1 MGKAAREIL
10 IKYWGYSSFRP
21 MQEEIVDAVIAG
33 NDTLALLPTGG
44 GKSVCFQ
51 VPALVM
57 DGMCLVITPLI
68 ALMKDQVQNLKRIGI
83 AAAAVYSGMHFN
95 ELEIIYNHAVFGKL
109 KFLYVSPER
118 LVTQRFIDLIPRMNI
133 NLIAVDESHCISQ
146 WGYDFRPPYLQI
158 ANIRPYL
165 PGVPVLAL
173 TATATPAVVDD
184 IQLRLKF
191 SRKNVFQTSYERKN
205 LTYNVIYHAD
215 KFGNLVKLFQRMSSG
230 SGIVY
235 VRNRRRT
242 REMADYLTARGV
254 KATYYHAGL
263 EARQR
268 DERQAAWMRGQFK
281 VMVATN
287 AFGMGIDKPDVRL
300 VVHMDLPDSLEAYFQ
315 EAGRGGRDGLDSEAY
330 LLVSDTDIKQL
341 KDSFAST
348 YPELTVI
355 RNIYQ
360 AIGNYLQ
367 IPVGGGKETAYEFD
381 ISHFSKQYGF
391 QVIDVFNAMQLL
403 EREGLLMMTEGLRTS
418 SRIFVTASREDVYR
432 FQVEQPAYD
441 GFVKMLLRNYPG
453 LLTDFV
459 NIREDEIARRIG
471 VDPAI
476 VSDTLMKLQQLN
488 LLTYLPKKDKP
499 VLLMLSERRDASDIQ
514 LSREVYADRKQ
525 AAGRRLQAVIDFV
538 NNDEVCRSRQL
549 LRYFGEIFD
558 RRCGKC
564 DVCIQRNKL
573 QLTDIEFH
581 NIRESLFKLLRL
593 RPYPLYEASAAIR
606 EYPEEKVLTAIR
618 WLLDNKQLVKDEHD
632 HLRIRTQL
640 NIGD

>member
-1 MGKAAREIL
+1 MGKAAREVL

-68 ALMKDQVQNLKRIGI
+68 ALMKDQVQNLKKIGI

-95 ELEIIYNHAVFGKL
+95 ELEIIYNQAVFGRL

-173 TATATPAVVDD
+173 TATATPQVVDD
-184 IQLRLKF
+184 IMLRLKF
-191 SRKNVFQTSYERKN
+191 TKRNVFQTSYERKN

-215 KFGNLVKLFQRMSSG
+215 KFGILVKLFQRMNSG

-242 REMADYLTARGV
+242 REMADYLSARGI
-254 KATYYHAGL
+254 KATYYHAGI

-268 DERQAAWMRGQFK
+268 DERQAAWMRGHFK
-281 VMVATN
+281 VIVATN

-315 EAGRGGRDGLDSEAY
+315 EAGRGGRDGLEAEAF
-330 LLVSDTDIKQL
+330 LLVSDQDIKQL
-341 KDSFAST
+341 KDSFVST
-348 YPELTVI
+348 YPELTIV

-367 IPVGGGKETAYEFD
+367 IPVGGGKETAFEFD
-381 ISHFSKQYGF
+381 IAAFSKQYNF
-391 QVIDVFNAMQLL
+391 QIIEVFNVMQLL
-403 EREGLLMMTEGLRTS
+403 ERQGLLMVTEGLRTQS
-418 SRIFVTASREDVYR
+418 KIFITASREDVYR
-432 FQVEQPAYD
+432 FQVEQQAYD

-453 LLTDFV
+453 LMTDFV

-471 VDPAI
+471 VDLAI
-476 VSDTLMKLQQLN
+476 VTETLTKLQQFN

-499 VLLMLSERRDASDIQ
+499 VLVFLSERRDAADIQ

-525 AAGRRLQAVIDFV
+525 AAAVRLQAVIDFV
-538 NNDEVCRSRQL
+538 NNNEVCRSRQL

-564 DVCIQRNKL
+564 DVCIQRNRL
-573 QLTDIEFH
+573 QLTDIEFN
-581 NIRESLFKLLRL
+581 NIRERLFKLLRE
-593 RPYPLYEASAAIR
+593 RPYPLYEATSSIR
-606 EYPEEKVLTAIR
+606 EYPEEKILTAIR
-618 WLLDNKQLVKDEHD
+618 WLLDNKQLTKDASD

>member
-1 MGKAAREIL
+1 MGKAAREVL

-68 ALMKDQVQNLKRIGI
+68 ALMKDQVQNLKKIGI

-95 ELEIIYNHAVFGKL
+95 ELEIIYNQAVFGRL

-118 LVTQRFIDLIPRMNI
+118 LITQRFIDLIPRMNI

-173 TATATPAVVDD
+173 TATATPQVVDD
-184 IQLRLKF
+184 IMLRLKF
-191 SRKNVFQTSYERKN
+191 TKRNVFQTSYERKN

-215 KFGNLVKLFQRMSSG
+215 KFGNLVKLFQRMNSG

-242 REMADYLTARGV
+242 REMADYLSARGI

-268 DERQAAWMRGQFK
+268 DERQAAWMRGHFK
-281 VMVATN
+281 VIVATN

-315 EAGRGGRDGLDSEAY
+315 EAGRGGRDGLEAEAF
-330 LLVSDTDIKQL
+330 LLVSDQDIKQL
-341 KDSFAST
+341 KDSFVST
-348 YPELTVI
+348 YPELSVV

-367 IPVGGGKETAYEFD
+367 IPVGGGKETAFEFD
-381 ISHFSKQYGF
+381 IAAFSKQYNF
-391 QVIDVFNAMQLL
+391 QIIEVFNVMQLL
-403 EREGLLMMTEGLRTS
+403 ERQGLLMVTEGLRTQ
-418 SRIFVTASREDVYR
+418 SRIFITASREDVYR
-432 FQVEQPAYD
+432 FQVEQQAYD

-453 LLTDFV
+453 LMTDFV

-471 VDPAI
+471 VDLAI
-476 VSDTLMKLQQLN
+476 VTETLTKLQQFN

-499 VLLMLSERRDASDIQ
+499 VLVFLSERRDAADIQ

-525 AAGRRLQAVIDFV
+525 AAAVRLQAVIDFV
-538 NNDEVCRSRQL
+538 NNNEVCRSRQL

-564 DVCIQRNKL
+564 DVCIQRNRL
-573 QLTDIEFH
+573 QLTDIEFN
-581 NIRESLFKLLRL
+581 NIRERLFKLLRE
-593 RPYPLYEASAAIR
+593 RPYPLYEATSSIR
-606 EYPEEKVLTAIR
+606 EYPEEKILTAIR
-618 WLLDNKQLVKDEHD
+618 WLLDNKQLTKDASD

>member
-381 ISHFSKQYGF
+381 ISQFSKQYGF

-525 AAGRRLQAVIDFV
+525 AAGRRLQSVIDFV
-538 NNDEVCRSRQL
+538 NNDEICRSRQL

>member
-381 ISHFSKQYGF
+381 ISQFSKQYGF